1 MKTQPKRNTGFTL
14 VEILIALTIL
24 VLLAGGGIV
33 AYQKVLANANN
44 KAALLAVKDAQ
55 KGLDLYIADMMVAPD
70 SEEGWDALI
79 TEPEDDAKKKKW
91 TGGPYITEK
100 PVDPWGYE
108 LKYEKIEDGDG
119 LKMYKVWSVGPD
131 GDDGTDDDVK
141 DGQSEDDE

>member
-44 KAALLAVKDAQ
+44 KAALLAIKDAK
-55 KGLDLYIADMMVAPD
+55 KGLGLYISDMMVAPD
-70 SEEGWDALI
+70 SEEGWDALM

-91 TGGPYITEK
+91 TGGPYITAK
-100 PVDPWGYE
+100 PVDPWGNE

-119 LKMYKVWSVGPD
+119 YKVWSVGPD
-131 GDDGTDDDVK
+131 GDDGTDDDIK
-141 DGQSEDDE
+141 DGNSEDDE

>member
-1 MKTQPKRNTGFTL
+1 MKTQVKRNTGFTL

-33 AYQKVLANANN
+33 AYQKVLVNANN
-44 KAALLAVKDAQ
+44 KAAGLAIQDSKKAIN
-55 KGLDLYIADMMVAPD
+55 LYITDMMVAPD
-70 SEEGWDALI
+70 TESGWDALM

-91 TGGPYITEK
+91 SGGPYITAK

-119 LKMYKVWSVGPD
+119 LKTFKVWSVGPD
-131 GDDGTDDDVK
+131 GDDGTDDDIKV
-141 DGQSEDDE
+141 DAEEDE